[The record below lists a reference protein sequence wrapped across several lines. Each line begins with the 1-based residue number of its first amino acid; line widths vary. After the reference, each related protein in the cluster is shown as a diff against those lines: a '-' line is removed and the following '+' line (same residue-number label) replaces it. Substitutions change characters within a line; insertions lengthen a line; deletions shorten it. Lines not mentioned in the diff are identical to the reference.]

1 MQLNTSP
8 IFPGFVEAATL
19 LAQQAK
25 QAGVTMTLKQVPPNS
40 YYNPSLLYLKM
51 PFAETQWPISSLKF
65 FFLGAL
71 ATGAPYNETHWKS
84 KSWNDLLNKAI
95 AEPNKAKAQA
105 LWNQVQKIQYDKGGY
120 LNWTNADW
128 VDGLSKKVQGLKP
141 SAAGAVGNYRFLDAW
156 LA

>member
-1 MQLNTSP
+1 
-8 IFPGFVEAATL
+8 
-19 LAQQAK
+19 
-25 QAGVTMTLKQVPPNS
+25 VPPNS

-65 FFLGAL
+65 FFLQAL
-71 ATGAPYNETHWKS
+71 ATDAPYNETHWKS
-84 KSWNDLLNKAI
+84 KPWNDLLAKAI
-95 AEPNKAKAQA
+95 AEPNKAKAQS
-105 LWNQVQKIQYDKGGY
+105 LWNQVQKIQYDTGGY

-141 SAAGAVGNYRFLDAW
+141 SAAGVLGNYRFLDAW